1 VTRILLVRQ
10 RYRTLNDYFQQTG
23 DSQARLAKALRV
35 SPGYVSML
43 RSGERQPALDMAL
56 KIHDLTGVPLESMV
70 VRREEAIAS

>member
-43 RSGERQPALDMAL
+43 RSGERALDMAL